1 MCGLVST
8 MQFIGNALN
17 ASIYDSGLAHQISL
31 SNLVGEYA
39 LIKTTDEII
48 RHRRRLKLNAT
59 IMKLWQKDKASLQ
72 EVERFTV
79 GRDQEMDLF
88 LAKADVLGSLAHIT
102 MLQSIGLLTSQELTT
117 LTAGLKDIHQSH
129 YRRYLQDR
137 EGCRG
142 YSFASRA

>member
-1 MCGLVST
+1 
-8 MQFIGNALN
+8 
-17 ASIYDSGLAHQISL
+17 
-31 SNLVGEYA
+31 
-39 LIKTTDEII
+39 
-48 RHRRRLKLNAT
+48 
-59 IMKLWQKDKASLQ
+59 MKLWQKDKASLQ

-117 LTAGLKDIHQSH
+117 LTAGLKEYSQAIVAGNF
-129 YRRYLQDR
+129 QDR

-142 YSFASRA
+142 YSLAGRA